1 MHKMWHLHI
10 CKIVTWRLRKVASF
24 LRKADFPPHRLLR
37 RWFLV
42 PGEETVEKVQ
52 LVTCKWKWKLLLWVW
67 KWKWNYEKTKT
78 PEQGRSTGSCCASW
92 SPRIHN
98 APHWGS
104 FPWEMILMFPPTIIW
119 LNLNL
124 GRNGTSSS
132 KDKKLNWTVEARW
145 KKQPISFPEHDLVWE
160 KCNFGKNI
168 GFEAIYTRLV
178 GSSWTS
184 FCKVNVRKKAGRK
197 NLQELLTVLIF
208 SSHWNI

>member
-1 MHKMWHLHI
+1 MSQQQCTKMWHLHI

-24 LRKADFPPHRLLR
+24 LRKAGFPPHRLLR
-37 RWFLV
+37 RWFLG
-42 PGEETVEKVQ
+42 PGKKQ
-52 LVTCKWKWKLLLWVW
+52 LKKFNWFNCKGKWKLLLWVW
-67 KWKWNYEKTKT
+67 KWNYEKTLI

-145 KKQPISFPEHDLVWE
+145 KKQPISPKTQH
-160 KCNFGKNI
+160 
-168 GFEAIYTRLV
+168 
-178 GSSWTS
+178 GS
-184 FCKVNVRKKAGRK
+184 RKM
-197 NLQELLTVLIF
+197 
-208 SSHWNI
+208 